1 MKAKKLLLLSG
12 LFALVGAS
20 AAVLTVS
27 RISSPHAVGAAVVEE
42 EPAGTLHLEETK
54 IKGYTSHHF
63 ETMQG
68 HDGNEV
74 TAYVFGAEGNTSVNP
89 EVRFVDENTQTTTKP
104 YTLTPLASVTNV
116 HFWYK
121 LDNQAPEKNVAD
133 GSWPYLLQVLG
144 SDGLYPLHSFTPVN
158 DGEWHPWLMTVTSDY
173 VEKFCGF
180 IIKMG
185 DMNGTLTVANIELN
199 VDNVDIKDAIACTGT
214 SWDWIYIDD
223 HFANFNFGGYDIFNA
238 KAYFNDHMSEF
249 KDADGNQIDLRNG
262 IVINGKSFGYW
273 IDLNASATLYTR
285 NDGIHSFPI
294 NAGGTFNPVS
304 IEYGANDM
312 GFKFNLEYFPM
323 LDTTITFKA
332 GIFRGYCGGVT
343 YELSEDVTFK
353 STFPS
358 TDTAEYYNRT
368 FVRVENLNE
377 TPIAFQIEEIDI
389 WDDRYNSS
397 GASFKL
403 LYFKT
408 NVKRPSAITT
418 EAWWADHYRY
428 LFDDILLDGKPM
440 IHYNSWLQGN
450 YKDYDSTWAQNPAYE
465 TEHPTGSVNRN
476 FDTGILP
483 SLITDQANYQ
493 FFIRMPYQ
501 FFYDYGIEFPTFSIR
516 EGACWQSLDADNNPI
531 IARNTTRHDYVKYP
545 GEQIDATFT
554 SLSVEESENG
564 TGFLNLNTDVDV
576 SAIGYNMSDK
586 PSLDYMLHL
595 FKVNGRTLDDW
606 RNNPGV
612 EIAQSEYAIGYFD
625 AYGYTDGVP
634 NASRLTKA
642 MFVHANGSR
651 VRILVHPKL
660 WAILKT
666 QNLTVTAEE
675 GIRAYS
681 DNGRYARFL
690 NSFSGTTDDFHLND
704 LVNNYLHMSDYNE
717 NLGYCSDAEHAYY
730 ANAKDK
736 FNGMSATARERF
748 VSEAAFVDAYARLQA
763 WATINGDNVTSG
775 GISSL
780 GHKIMP
786 FAEETS
792 YAGLII
798 VMSISALALGGFF
811 FLKKKRQH

>member
-27 RISSPHAVGAAVVEE
+27 RVSSPHAVSAAVVEE

-89 EVRFVDENTQTTTKP
+89 EVRFVDEDTQTTTNP

-144 SDGLYPLHSFTPVN
+144 SDGQYPLHSFTPVN

-185 DMNGTLTVANIELN
+185 DMDGTLTVANIELN
-199 VDNVDIKDAIACTGT
+199 VANVDIKDSIAFGSA
-214 SWDWIYIDD
+214 SWDWSYIGDD
-223 HFANFNFGGYDIFNA
+223 FVNFTFGYDIFTA
-238 KAYFNDHMSEF
+238 KAYLNDHMADF
-249 KDADGNQIDLRNG
+249 VDADNHQIDLRNG
-262 IVINGKSFGYW
+262 IVINGKTLGYW
-273 IDLNASATLYTR
+273 IDYDASSSLYSR
-285 NDGIHSFPI
+285 SEGVHSFPT
-294 NAGGTFNPVS
+294 NVGYAFNPVA
-304 IEYGANDM
+304 IEYLANTLA
-312 GFKFNLEYFPM
+312 FKLNIEYFPI

-332 GIFRGYCGGVT
+332 GIFRGYNEGVT

-358 TDTAEYYNRT
+358 TSTAEYYART

-377 TPIAFQIEEIDI
+377 VATAFQITGVDI
-389 WDDRYNSS
+389 WDDRYNAS
-397 GASFKL
+397 GASFKW
-403 LYFKT
+403 LYVQT
-408 NVKRPSAITT
+408 NVKRNRAITT

-428 LFDDILLDGKPM
+428 MFDDIMFDGKPM
-440 IHYNSWLQGN
+440 IHYLCWARGN
-450 YKDYDSTWAQNPAYE
+450 YKDFDADWAQNPLYE
-465 TEHPTGSVNRN
+465 IEHPTGSTNRN
-476 FDTGILP
+476 YDTAIMP
-483 SLITDQANYQ
+483 SLITDQAYYQ
-493 FFIRMPYQ
+493 FFIRIPYQ
-501 FFYDYGIEFPTFSIR
+501 FFYDYGMEFPTISIR
-516 EGACWQSLDADNNPI
+516 EGACWQSLDADDNPI
-531 IARNTTRHDYVKYP
+531 IARNTTRHDFVKFN
-545 GEQIDATFT
+545 GEQIDANFT
-554 SLSVEESENG
+554 SLSVSEFPNG
-564 TGFLNLNTDVDV
+564 TGLLELNTDVDV
-576 SAIGYNMSDK
+576 SAVGYGMTDK
-586 PSLDYMLHL
+586 VGLDYMLHL
-595 FKVNGRTLDDW
+595 FTVNGRTVDDW

-642 MFVHANGSR
+642 MIIHASGNA
-651 VRILVHPKL
+651 VRIMVHPKL
-660 WAILKT
+660 WATLKT
-666 QNLTVTAEE
+666 QNLTVEAEL
-675 GIRAYS
+675 GIRAYTD
-681 DNGRYARFL
+681 DNRYARFL
-690 NSFSGTTDDFHLND
+690 NSLSGTTDDFHLND

-730 ANAKDK
+730 ANAKAK
-736 FNGMSATARERF
+736 FNGMTATARERF
-748 VSEAAFVDAYARLQA
+748 VSESEFADAYARLQA

-780 GHKIMP
+780 GRKIMP
-786 FAEETS
+786 LAEEAS
-792 YAGLII
+792 YTGLII

>member
-27 RISSPHAVGAAVVEE
+27 RVSSPHTVSAAVVEE
-42 EPAGTLHLEETK
+42 EPAGTLHLEDTK

-63 ETMQG
+63 ETMTG

-74 TAYVFGAEGNTSVNP
+74 TAYVFGAEGNTSANP
-89 EVRFVDENTQTTTKP
+89 EVRFVDADTQTTTKP

-144 SDGLYPLHSFTPVN
+144 SDGKYPLHSFTPVN

-199 VDNVDIKDAIACTGT
+199 VENVDIKDAIACTGT
-214 SWDWIYIDD
+214 SWDWVYIDD

-238 KAYFNDHMSEF
+238 KHYFNDHMSEF
-249 KDADGNQIDLRNG
+249 KDADDNQIDLRNG
-262 IVINGKSFGYW
+262 IVINGKTFGYW
-273 IDLNASATLYTR
+273 IDSNASATLYTR
-285 NDGIHSFPI
+285 HDGIHSFPI
-294 NAGGTFNPVS
+294 NADGPFNPVS
-304 IEYGANDM
+304 IEYAANDM

-332 GIFRGYCGGVT
+332 GIFRGYCNGVT

-358 TDTAEYYNRT
+358 TDTAEHYNRT
-368 FVRVENLNE
+368 FVRVENLHE
-377 TPIAFQIEEIDI
+377 TPVAFQIESIDL

-397 GASFKL
+397 GASYKW
-403 LYFKT
+403 LYLKT
-408 NVKRPSAITT
+408 NVKRPSAITR

-450 YKDYDSTWAQNPAYE
+450 YKDYDSDWAQNPAYE

-476 FDTGILP
+476 YDTGIMP

-501 FFYDYGIEFPTFSIR
+501 FFYDYGIGFPTFSIR
-516 EGACWQSLDADNNPI
+516 EGACWQSLDADDNPI
-531 IARNTTRHDYVKYP
+531 IARNTTRHDYVKFP

-634 NASRLTKA
+634 NVSRLTKA
-642 MFVHANGSR
+642 MFVHASGSR

-675 GIRAYS
+675 GIMAYS

-730 ANAKDK
+730 ANAKAK
-736 FNGMSATARERF
+736 FNGMSATAKERF
-748 VSEAAFVDAYARLQA
+748 VSEAAFADAYARLQA

-792 YAGLII
+792 YTGLII
-798 VMSISALALGGFF
+798 VLSISALALGGFF
-811 FLKKKRQH
+811 FLRKKRQH